1 MNLYKLLSHKITV
14 GISGIFNVEKNCRYF
29 WRNEQ

>member
-14 GISGIFNVEKNCRYF
+14 RISGIFNVEKNYER
-29 WRNEQ
+29 